1 VREVRGRIDELQ
13 SQLRKMSGV
22 GDNVNGADLTADQLL
37 PSVRKLPLLGF
48 TYYDLYRQV
57 TMQDTIY
64 ETLTKQ
70 YELAKVQEAKEIP
83 PVKVLDEPDVP
94 ERKSSPHRL
103 SIIVLGFVLSALAGI
118 IWILAPVL
126 WDLIDDTHPV
136 KMGGLALARSLWG
149 R

>member
-1 VREVRGRIDELQ
+1 MRVRGVRGRIDELQ

-22 GDNVNGADLTADQLL
+22 GDNVNGADLKADQLL
-37 PSVRKLPLLGF
+37 PSVRMLPLLGF

-83 PVKVLDEPDVP
+83 SVKVLDEPDVP
-94 ERKSSPHRL
+94 ERKSSPHRA
-103 SIIVLGFVLSALAGI
+103 IIVFLGALASVFAGI
-118 IWILAPVL
+118 TWVIARKL
-126 WDLIDDTHPV
+126 WNPTCNSYPP
-136 KMGGLALARSLWG
+136 KAA
-149 R
+149 